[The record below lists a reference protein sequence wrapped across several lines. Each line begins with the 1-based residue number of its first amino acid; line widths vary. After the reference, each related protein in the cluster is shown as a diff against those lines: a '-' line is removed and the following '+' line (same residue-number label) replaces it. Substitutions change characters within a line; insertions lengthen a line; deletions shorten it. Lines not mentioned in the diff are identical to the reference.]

1 MKSITDTQPD
11 SIVVSLSDRLMFSDH
26 EDFRRVIS
34 TLVESDKANRVLDLK
49 DLVSVD
55 SAGLG
60 MLVIAHEE
68 CQSVNA
74 KLVFRGPT
82 GQVRRMLELG
92 RFDTIL
98 QIEG

>member
-1 MKSITDTQPD
+1 MKSNTDTQTD
-11 SIVVSLSDRLMFSDH
+11 SIVVSLSERLMFSDH
-26 EDFRRVIS
+26 DDFRQVIAS
-34 TLVESDKANRVLDLK
+34 LVESDKANRVLDLK
-49 DLVSVD
+49 ELVSVD

-68 CQSVNA
+68 CQSINA
-74 KLVFRGPT
+74 KLVIRGAT